1 MPLLTIVLAGE
12 HHRLEF
18 ASGSNLRGI
27 LDATNYRVRSACL
40 GIGACG
46 LCRVR
51 ILSGDG
57 GAPTGAEHTHLGAA
71 GLAAGLRLACQC
83 RPAGDMTVEIV
94 SPAAPS
100 EWRMPPS
107 GLLSMGAMSR
117 VPDRSLPAGI
127 RHPLGAA
134 VDLGTSHITVAIFDL
149 YSGQLLTARWGRN
162 PQGRFG
168 ADVISRLMA
177 AENRATA
184 SELAGLARGAIGAAF
199 ADIAAR
205 DGLDPARIGRVVVV
219 GNTAMI
225 ALLSD
230 HNHGLLLQPANW
242 LAPIDCMPT
251 DKNWAAP
258 FGVASGAEIELVRPL
273 GGFVG
278 SDVLAGLVASNFM
291 AGPEPAL
298 FVDFGT
304 NSEIVL
310 RVGDR
315 LWVTA
320 AAGGPAFEVSAGHCS
335 MPAEAG
341 AIYRVT
347 PGSDGQLSC
356 SILGDDLAQGVCGS
370 GLVDLLACL
379 RNLGAVTVTGKFADG
394 TAAYDIP
401 ARSGRRLSLTLG
413 DIDALQ
419 RAKAAIGAGIAVL
432 CGEAGVRPSSLRRVV
447 VAGLFGRYLDVAN
460 AQNIGLLPKVAA
472 TQVELAG
479 NTALA
484 GAAALLLSRRAAEDM
499 ARCQAGYRMVNLAM
513 APAFEDA
520 FLEHLYLQPTAP

>member
-1 MPLLTIVLAGE
+1 MPVLTVVVAGE
-12 HHRLEF
+12 RHRLEF
-18 ASGSNLRGI
+18 AAGSDLRNI

-40 GIGACG
+40 GLGACG

-51 ILSGDG
+51 ILAGDG
-57 GAPTGAEHTHLGAA
+57 GAPTDAERAQLDASD
-71 GLAAGLRLACQC
+71 LAAGLRLACQC

-94 SPAAPS
+94 SPAGPS
-100 EWRMPPS
+100 EWRTPPC
-107 GLLSMGAMSR
+107 GLLSVAAMS
-117 VPDRSLPAGI
+117 PISDRTPPGGV

-149 YSGQLLTARWGRN
+149 ASGQRLSARWGRN

-168 ADVISRLMA
+168 ADVVTRLMA
-177 AENRATA
+177 AENPATA
-184 SELAGLARGAIGAAF
+184 AELAGLARRAIGAVF
-199 ADIAAR
+199 ADIGAR
-205 DGLDPARIGRVVVV
+205 EGLDPARIGRVVVV

-225 ALLSD
+225 ALLAD
-230 HNHGLLLQPANW
+230 RNHGLLLHPANW
-242 LAPIDCMPT
+242 MSPIDCVPA
-251 DKNWAAP
+251 DSGWAAD
-258 FGVASGAEIELVRPL
+258 FGVAPGAEIELMRPL

-278 SDVLAGLVASNFM
+278 SDLLAGLVASDFL

-310 RVGDR
+310 RAGDQ
-315 LWVTA
+315 LWATA
-320 AAGGPAFEVSAGHCS
+320 AAGGPAFEMGPGRCS

-347 PGSDGQLSC
+347 LDGQGKPVC
-356 SILGDDLAQGVCGS
+356 AVLGDDRARGLCGS

-379 RNLGAVTVTGKFADG
+379 RRSGTVTATGKFADG
-394 TAAYDIP
+394 AAAYGIP
-401 ARSGRRLSLTLG
+401 VGGAPLSLTLA

-432 CGEAGVRPSSLRRVV
+432 CGEAGIRPSALRRVV
-447 VAGLFGRYLDVAN
+447 AAGLFGRYLDIAN
-460 AQNIGLLPKVAA
+460 AQTIGLLPAVDADR
-472 TQVELAG
+472 VELAG

-484 GAAALLLSRRAAEDM
+484 GAAALLLSRRAAGDM
-499 ARCQAGYRMVNLAM
+499 ARCLSACRLVNLALV
-513 APAFEDA
+513 PSFDDA
-520 FLEHLYLQPTAP
+520 FLEHLYLQPTEP